1 MAKRYGYQKGLPKDV
16 SEVKLTEG
24 PRLAEETASKPG
36 KEVSKTIYD
45 DSNPAIWE
53 NGRKLR

>member
-1 MAKRYGYQKGLPKDV
+1 MAKRYGYQKGLPRDV

-24 PRLAEETASKPG
+24 KPLEDAKPG

-45 DSNPAIWE
+45 NSNPAIWE